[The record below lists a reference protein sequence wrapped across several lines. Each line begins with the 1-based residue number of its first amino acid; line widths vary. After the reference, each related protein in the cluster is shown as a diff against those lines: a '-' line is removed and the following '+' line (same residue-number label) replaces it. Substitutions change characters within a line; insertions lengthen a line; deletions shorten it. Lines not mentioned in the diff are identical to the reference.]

1 MLKALLTCISV
12 YIYLPTYLPFYVIF
26 NAALNMYS
34 LYIVFI
40 VFCAALASNEV
51 SQKHAKM
58 YLKPAF
64 QKKKKKKKKK
74 K

>member
-1 MLKALLTCISV
+1 MYACLPLPA
-12 YIYLPTYLPFYVIF
+12 YLPYYMIF

-34 LYIVFI
+34 PYIVFFFI
-40 VFCAALASNEV
+40 VFRAAFASNEV

-64 QKKKKKKKKK
+64 QKQEKKIGEGKYE
-74 K
+74 